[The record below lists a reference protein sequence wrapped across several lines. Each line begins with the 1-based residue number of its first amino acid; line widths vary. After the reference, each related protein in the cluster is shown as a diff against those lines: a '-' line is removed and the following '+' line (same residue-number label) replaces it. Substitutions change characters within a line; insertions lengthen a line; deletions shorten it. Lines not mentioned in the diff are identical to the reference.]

1 MRATG
6 SLGSA
11 AFVSLVVS
19 QTDPAPDSNRCDEWY
34 HTSCMGMKDE
44 QAELVDMFVCPHCE
58 PRECLPDE
66 DNVKEARFA
75 YPLL

>member
-1 MRATG
+1 
-6 SLGSA
+6 
-11 AFVSLVVS
+11 
-19 QTDPAPDSNRCDEWY
+19 
-34 HTSCMGMKDE
+34 MGMKDE